1 LQAHRFE
8 DLAGMGERIP
18 ALATLPF
25 VVAGLVATLAEVEPL
40 LQAADELLPTRI
52 GPLAQAP

>member
-1 LQAHRFE
+1 
-8 DLAGMGERIP
+8 MGERIP